1 MKKLTPFL
9 LFGILFLLPF
19 AICTPNAF
27 AASYLE
33 CSCFCPDSN
42 TCDDRSNWE
51 LGLYPEYFACR
62 DGSGPTCNPD
72 PGPTD
77 PTDPDPTDPTDPGPT
92 DPTDPG
98 PTDPTD
104 PDPTDPTD
112 PDPTDPGPTDPG
124 PTDPEPTDPP
134 GPTDEQRAAAEE
146 ALRAMQETL
155 SRTQAAAILKNLVI
169 SLADEL
175 DSAEIALL
183 LHQANIKVEEER
195 ARQAREAAARHS
207 DEMMLFPP
215 MVGDF
220 VELQVEEEEGRRNDI
235 EGENKNA
242 QGPTGGDP
250 VILASGFEDYRVQDL
265 SYKDIRTNIE
275 IIRRYRSNLKETL
288 GSLGYGWV
296 FNYDTHLV
304 VGRTP
309 FLKEKMELTAD
320 LANQASALVSQV
332 EAELLKAEEA
342 LAKARQ
348 FEAQAQEAA
357 ALIGDLK
364 SRIETN
370 LVTLNGHVQ
379 AAEDAARLSEEK
391 AAIANLPD
399 ADESAGKARQYANQ
413 AAHDAAQAAAAQN
426 GVNQKHVEAAQTLAD
441 IQGDVSGMPPV
452 IEDIRRTGQE
462 VGRNAADMAREAA
475 DAAEAVRLV
484 EERFPLDPWPEDP
497 ARYFGADYVKLITVT
512 GTPILFRM
520 ENNGDYKPVSDDGRY
535 TDTMTPINGGY
546 RITTKYGYQNDYLNT
561 GAGTS
566 LLARKTDPNN
576 NTITFTREGDRLT
589 TITDSSGRETTLAYN
604 ESGYIGKI
612 TDPYG
617 HEHQYAYANDNLAA
631 YTDPA
636 GHVWRYGY
644 SEDRHL
650 VSRSDP
656 EGGVYQFFYDHRGRV
671 TKEIDKEGYTFTYDY
686 DPENRTTT
694 MTDRRGL
701 TTTYHY
707 NASHRVE
714 REVYADGTQR
724 LFTYDER
731 NNRTSVTNE
740 NGETTSFTYDAM
752 NNITSR
758 TDALGNVTRYTYEPD
773 FNRMTNR
780 TDALGETREFSYDA
794 NGNRIRIVREDGAA
808 REIAYNSRG
817 LAVSVTDENGHTTRL
832 TYNPYGQ
839 VAEVIFPDGARRLYD
854 ADIMGRLL
862 SVTDENGH
870 TTDVEYTPLGR
881 VERVVDP
888 LGGETNVVYD
898 AMARPVEITNANG
911 NTWFYAFT
919 PRSNLAQ
926 ITDPLGNTMA
936 YTYDGSNNRVQKLY
950 PNRTGVDYTYDA
962 RNRLVEKRT
971 FPGGRETRYAYDAA
985 GRRTSVEDANG
996 HVTLFER
1003 DALGRLVVRTDAN
1016 GHSIQYDYDA
1026 LGSLL
1031 RVVDPNGNPMTYT
1044 FDERRRMASETNAIG
1059 AATLFSYDP
1068 RGNLAAKQKPD
1079 GSRIQYAYD
1088 TRNRLVEVAYP
1099 DGTAKTYA
1107 YDAVGNL
1114 VEAAG
1119 DDTTETRQYDAG
1131 NRLIETTD
1139 SHTGKRIAYTYDLAG
1154 NRLSMTDPE
1163 NGRHQYRYND
1173 SNRLTA
1179 FVDPEGLVTTYAYD
1193 EMSRVIQAS
1202 FPNGTETRWNFNSDN
1217 RLASVISESDAKGI
1231 TSAFAYTYDNVGN
1244 RLSMTEED
1252 GYITTYQYDNI
1263 YQLTAVDYP
1272 DRPRGGGD
1280 DDDDDGDDD
1289 DGDDD
1294 NKPAAGLPDM
1304 VTYTYDP
1311 AGNRLQQTRDAE
1323 VTDYQYNE
1331 ANQMLSAGE
1340 TQYGYDANGN
1350 RVSKSEGRHL
1360 TRYQYNYDNLLS
1372 ELIDEKG
1379 RATTT
1384 YTYDAFMRRTAKETI
1399 KRGDDDDDDDDDDDR
1414 SRKETRFL
1422 YDGLRVLQEMSGSSQ
1437 KHIAAYYRANGR
1449 MVARQE
1455 YKARDSRYK
1464 KRSQK
1469 KRLYYE
1475 HDGLGS
1481 VAGLTNHRGKLK
1493 TRYRY
1498 DAFGEVVEGSLKNN
1512 PYAFTGKRLDTES
1525 GLYHFHFRQYDPETG
1540 VWTTPDPISI
1550 WGGMNL
1556 YRYVRNNPINR
1567 VDFLGLEDGDATGGD
1582 AGMGGDGDGPSGPGG
1597 ATGNGPEGGDGDG
1610 GGDSGAGGDN
1620 DSDAAASDPQGDGD
1634 TDSNESGNNGSN
1646 SGQASGGIPS
1656 AGELG
1661 IGNPGSYGGQ
1671 NTGLSMGGSNGMGTG
1686 NDPNGEYGG
1695 QTNPCVSNP
1704 MNTILGHIARTAFT
1718 MGLRGALVGLE
1729 ASRGHPVGA
1738 LAGGVGGAMV
1748 GGAIGGV
1755 SGVGAVAVGGGP
1767 CR

>member
-9 LFGILFLLPF
+9 ILGILSLLPF

-27 AASYLE
+27 AQLDCGCWVGEDGCSEDQIYQVPGGCVCSDE
-33 CSCFCPDSN
+33 ENGFKWVKPRCDCSCYV
-42 TCDDRSNWE
+42 
-51 LGLYPEYFACR
+51 GR
-62 DGSGPTCNPD
+62 DGCAAGNIGTNPVDGCFCWTEENGPR
-72 PGPTD
+72 
-77 PTDPDPTDPTDPGPT
+77 
-92 DPTDPG
+92 
-98 PTDPTD
+98 
-104 PDPTDPTD
+104 
-112 PDPTDPGPTDPG
+112 
-124 PTDPEPTDPP
+124 EVVW
-134 GPTDEQRAAAEE
+134 TDEICPGDPSGWPTAEQFAAAEE
-146 ALRAMQETL
+146 ALEAMREAR
-155 SRTQAAAILKNLVI
+155 SEAESAAILENLI
-169 SLADEL
+169 QSLGDDVDPLAASLILYQTNIE
-175 DSAEIALL
+175 
-183 LHQANIKVEEER
+183 QAKEQVWQSR
-195 ARQAREAAARHS
+195 DAAVQYLQ
-207 DEMMLFPP
+207 DMLP
-215 MVGDF
+215 VHNQLADF
-220 VELQVEEEEGRRNDI
+220 VELQVEEEDRLQGIIN
-235 EGENKNA
+235 GENRDA

-250 VILASGFEDYRVQDL
+250 VILASGFEDYKVQDL

-320 LANQASALVSQV
+320 LANQASALASQV
-332 EAELLKAEEA
+332 EAELLKAEQA

-370 LVTLNGHVQ
+370 LITLNGHAR
-379 AAEDAARLSEEK
+379 AAEDAARLAEEK
-391 AAIANLPD
+391 AAFANLPPADRD
-399 ADESAGKARQYANQ
+399 AEKARQYANE
-413 AAHDAAQAAAAQN
+413 AANDAAQAAAAQN
-426 GVNQKHVEAAQTLAD
+426 GVNQKHVEATQRLGD
-441 IQGDVSGMPPV
+441 IQDDVVNIAALAGDTRQTS
-452 IEDIRRTGQE
+452 QE
-462 VGRNAADMAREAA
+462 VGANANNMAREAA

-497 ARYFGADYVKLITVT
+497 ARYFGADYVKLITVR

-535 TDTMTPINGGY
+535 THTMTPINGGY

-576 NTITFTREGDRLT
+576 NTITFKREDDRLT
-589 TITDSSGRETTLAYN
+589 AIIDSSGRETTLAYN

-650 VSRSDP
+650 ISRSDP

-671 TKEIDKEGYTFTYDY
+671 TKEIDKEGYTFTYEY

-714 REVYADGTQR
+714 RKVYADGTQR

-752 NNITSR
+752 NNMTSR

-808 REIAYNSRG
+808 RAIAYNSRG

-832 TYNPYGQ
+832 THDPYGQ
-839 VAEVIFPDGARRLYD
+839 IAEVIFPDGARRLYD
-854 ADIMGRLL
+854 ADIIGRLL

-870 TTDVEYTPLGR
+870 TTEVEYTPLGR

-962 RNRLVEKRT
+962 RDRLVAKRT

-1079 GSRIQYAYD
+1079 GSLIQYAYD
-1088 TRNRLVEVAYP
+1088 TRNRLTAVHYP

-1107 YDAVGNL
+1107 YDAAGNL
-1114 VEAAG
+1114 VEAAN
-1119 DDTTETRQYDAG
+1119 DDTTESRQYDAG

-1139 SHTGKRIAYTYDLAG
+1139 SHTGKSIAYTYDLVG

-1173 SNRLTA
+1173 SNQLTA

-1202 FPNGTETRWNFNSDN
+1202 FPNGTETAWNFNSDN
-1217 RLASVISESDAKGI
+1217 RLASVISASDAKGI

-1252 GYITTYQYDNI
+1252 GYITTYQYDHI

-1280 DDDDDGDDD
+1280 DDDDDDGDDDDDDDDDD

-1294 NKPAAGLPDM
+1294 DDDDNKPALPGV
-1304 VTYTYDP
+1304 VTYAYDP

-1340 TQYGYDANGN
+1340 MQYGYDANGN

-1384 YTYDAFMRRTAKETI
+1384 YAYDAFMRRTARETI
-1399 KRGDDDDDDDDDDDR
+1399 KRGDDDDDDDDDDR
-1414 SRKETRFL
+1414 SRKKTRFL
-1422 YDGLRVLQEMSGSSQ
+1422 YDGLRVLQEMSGGSQ
-1437 KHIAAYYRANGR
+1437 KHIAAYYRANGQ

-1455 YKARDSRYK
+1455 YKAKGSRYK
-1464 KRSQK
+1464 KRSKK

-1498 DAFGEVVEGSLKNN
+1498 DAFGEVVDGSLKYN
-1512 PYAFTGKRLDTES
+1512 PYAFTGKRFDTES

-1550 WGGMNL
+1550 RGGMNL
-1556 YRYVRNNPINR
+1556 YRYVQNNPINR
-1567 VDFLGLEDGDATGGD
+1567 VDFLGLCGSRPNSIDPSPPSFGDFEIFVDDDTVVVTFNLDGPWDHDAVDSATDVPDDPIGYDADYGSPDDGLDGHDPDADDADEAEDPDEASEDPDDGDDSQGDPGEDGE
-1582 AGMGGDGDGPSGPGG
+1582 DGEDG
-1597 ATGNGPEGGDGDG
+1597 EG
-1610 GGDSGAGGDN
+1610 
-1620 DSDAAASDPQGDGD
+1620 
-1634 TDSNESGNNGSN
+1634 EE
-1646 SGQASGGIPS
+1646 
-1656 AGELG
+1656 GE
-1661 IGNPGSYGGQ
+1661 
-1671 NTGLSMGGSNGMGTG
+1671 
-1686 NDPNGEYGG
+1686 E
-1695 QTNPCVSNP
+1695 
-1704 MNTILGHIARTAFT
+1704 
-1718 MGLRGALVGLE
+1718 
-1729 ASRGHPVGA
+1729 
-1738 LAGGVGGAMV
+1738 
-1748 GGAIGGV
+1748 
-1755 SGVGAVAVGGGP
+1755 
-1767 CR
+1767 